1 MLFMVNIT
9 KAFITAFVTLIMFAF
24 FVITIMNLFSV
35 NSNVHAFSH
44 PMKPM
49 VTTYSYDLPHWIN
62 NDVFNDNKLPY
73 YKKES
78 LEKYKFDIGY
88 NEKTN
93 KFKVV
98 EKKVYDKVI
107 KPTDKFAKKYDYD
120 EEFDYDIP
128 RWVYK
133 KVFRH
138 NKTNYKRYNS

>member
-1 MLFMVNIT
+1 MLLITNISKVFIST
-9 KAFITAFVTLIMFAF
+9 FITFIMFAF
-24 FVITIMNLFSV
+24 FMITIMNLFSV
-35 NSNVHAFSH
+35 NSNVDAFSH

-62 NDVFNDNKLPY
+62 NDVFNDNKLPH

-93 KFKVV
+93 KFKVI

-107 KPTDKFAKKYDYD
+107 KPSDKFAKKYDYD

>member
-24 FVITIMNLFSV
+24 FMITIMNLFSV

-62 NDVFNDNKLPY
+62 NHVFNDNKLPD

-88 NEKTN
+88 NEKTSKIN
-93 KFKVV
+93 VV

-107 KPTDKFAKKYDYD
+107 KPSDKFAKQYDYD
-120 EEFDYDIP
+120 EEFDYYIP

-133 KVFRH
+133 KVFRY

>member
-1 MLFMVNIT
+1 MLFMANIT

>member
-24 FVITIMNLFSV
+24 FMITIMNLFSV